1 MKVNKN
7 KQVQEISVKKKGIS
21 NKLQKKT
28 NTHNI
33 CCKVLQSLK
42 SNYILALNILAA
54 NKDKLTS

>member
-28 NTHNI
+28 NTIYAVKCYSH
-33 CCKVLQSLK
+33 
-42 SNYILALNILAA
+42 
-54 NKDKLTS
+54 

>member
-21 NKLQKKT
+21 NKRQKKT
-28 NTHNI
+28 NTQNI

-42 SNYILALNILAA
+42 SSYILALNILAA